1 MGKGEQLNGT
11 DLTIHPIH
19 LGLGATAE
27 REPPFTGDPAWYEA
41 YGTRHAADGVEAR
54 LVSQF
59 TFNEPWSTWEMHPNG
74 HEVVLC
80 ISGTMVLHQEHPD
93 GTRTQVTLEPGH
105 YAINA
110 PGVWHTAD
118 ISGSATGVF
127 ITAGLGTEI
136 RPRQAS

>member
-1 MGKGEQLNGT
+1 MLEQNMSGT
-11 DLTIHPIH
+11 NLSTYPIH
-19 LGLGATAE
+19 LGLGARASI
-27 REPPFTGDPAWYEA
+27 EPVFTGNSEWYEA
-41 YGTRHAADGVEAR
+41 YGGRHAADGAEAR

-59 TFNEPWSTWEMHPNG
+59 TFTEPWSSWEMHPNG

-93 GTRTQVTLEPGH
+93 GTRSQVTLEPGQ

-127 ITAGLGTEI
+127 ITAGLGTQI
-136 RPRQAS
+136 RPR